1 MSGALQAVFQNVRSF
16 GPPSFVANI
25 YQSTTALAFGPGGRS
40 VSTGYIVGGRYRSTL
55 AGANRIFVAAQDL
68 QGQILWQK
76 TGSQN
81 FVNGLQYLTTSAN
94 NNIYTI
100 SNLGTASGFAG
111 LGLSVFNFSGSLL
124 LNVNIGSSSAD
135 SYSTGIGVD
144 SAGDSY
150 ATCDINISSAN
161 RIGIIKV
168 DSAGSRV
175 WDRTFIDGSTSTI
188 PKSSYTN
195 SSGTTFIAG
204 QRSSSPQT
212 AFVAAINSS
221 GSASYIRILGDNAG
235 VTDVYG
241 RDAIED
247 SSGNVYLVSIRQR
260 ADNGQLEIMLSK
272 WDSSGTYQWT
282 SSVSGVQGNLN
293 DRIRIALDSAN
304 NIYFCTNAGE
314 LVKYNPSGVL
324 QWQRRFTNGFDVAL
338 QSLSVTGSSVFASGH
353 ARYRVSGT
361 DYYYAFEA
369 SVPDSGSKTG
379 TYALN
384 SQTYQ
389 YASTAYTTRSPSV
402 FAGSGFLSSNSFV
415 FSVQTPTN
423 TYSDSSLTAAV
434 TTF

>member
-25 YQSTTALAFGPGGRS
+25 YQSTTAFAFGPGGKS
-40 VSTGYIVGGRYRSTL
+40 TSTGYIVGGRYNSAL
-55 AGANRIFVAAQDL
+55 GGASRTFIAAQGL

-81 FVNGLQYLTTSAN
+81 FVGGVKYLTTAVN
-94 NNIYTI
+94 GNIYTI
-100 SNLGTASGFAG
+100 SDLTTAGGVSG
-111 LGLSVFNFSGSLL
+111 LGLSVFNSSGSLL
-124 LNVNIGSSSAD
+124 LNVNIGASSDGSTSA
-135 SYSTGIGVD
+135 GIGVD
-144 SAGDSY
+144 SNGDSY
-150 ATCDINISSAN
+150 AVCDIFISSEN

-168 DSAGSRV
+168 DSAGSRT
-175 WDRTFIDGSTSTI
+175 WERTFIDGSTGTV

-195 SSGTTFIAG
+195 SSGTTFISG
-204 QRSSSPQT
+204 QRLSSPQT

-235 VTDVYG
+235 VTGVYG

-247 SSGNVYLVSIRQR
+247 GSGNVYLVSIRQR

-272 WDSSGTYQWT
+272 WNSAGTYQWT

-293 DRIRIALDSAN
+293 DRICLALDSAS
-304 NIYFCTNAGE
+304 NIYIGSNGGE
-314 LVKYNPSGVL
+314 LIKYNPSGVL

-338 QSLSVTGSSVFASGH
+338 QSLSVTGSSVFASGQ
-353 ARYRVSGT
+353 ARFRVSGT

-369 SVPDSGSKTG
+369 SVPDNGSKTG

-402 FAGSGFLSSNSFV
+402 FAGSGFLSSGSFI

-423 TYSDSSLTAAV
+423 TYSDSALTAAI